1 MAYPKIITAI
11 CGTFTVFACAGIFK
25 VYMSH
30 DDVRWYPE
38 SHPTRIAVETLDENV
53 SGSRTLEVYIDTG
66 MANGLYDRN
75 VLLLLED
82 IELLI
87 GELEVHGI
95 KAKKMNSIL
104 NVIKQTHQTLNENK
118 PEFYSIPET
127 RALIAQELLLFENSG
142 ADSLKDFT
150 DN

>member
-1 MAYPKIITAI
+1 
-11 CGTFTVFACAGIFK
+11 
-25 VYMSH
+25 
-30 DDVRWYPE
+30 
-38 SHPTRIAVETLDENV
+38 
-53 SGSRTLEVYIDTG
+53 
-66 MANGLYDRN
+66 
-75 VLLLLED
+75 
-82 IELLI
+82 
-87 GELEVHGI
+87 
-95 KAKKMNSIL
+95 MNSIL